1 MKKLLVGLLMLSS
14 TVSISQVKFG
24 DNVNVTFF
32 DGPQNITSPTMIIDY
47 LNSNTAIALSMGM
60 LKKDATLNVIDIAK
74 NTSDAIPLKFSGKRE
89 YAGLSIIEN
98 KILAYSTFLDKKT
111 NSKTL
116 YYENVLLDKG
126 SLQGNA
132 TELLTVEAAKT
143 TMMNPDYFSTNES
156 LDKSKNLVVYP
167 MSPNAIEFGV
177 FDNGFHK
184 LYEVHHELKYG
195 EGLFNTIFFD
205 VDNNGRVYLLAKVF
219 NEKEKLQVNGK
230 PNYGYSVFIFSENG
244 TFEKELKVG
253 TDGLFYHDLSA
264 VLDYNQDLIVF
275 GLYSDKIG
283 DQNAIK
289 NTLLTGESSG
299 KNAELTSG
307 KYLLKFDAK
316 SKSVIKEDH
325 QLFEES
331 YLRSYLGDKVYEK
344 SLDKEGV
351 AQLENLTL
359 DILHPNSSNNVTAIV
374 ENIELVKDKFSTDE
388 QPSYIKTYKNFM
400 VLGISPDGNFSYSKK
415 IDRSFTLKG
424 DAISGVYT
432 TIIRNQPEVGLIY
445 YDGSESAEYSLTKS
459 TIDGTGNIKTQMI
472 ASFNRAELLK
482 ANKPFPYGLQYG
494 EFSNNQFA
502 LYGTSSGFSVGI
514 WFVDIK

>member
-1 MKKLLVGLLMLSS
+1 MKKLLIGLLMLSS

-32 DGPQNITSPTMIIDY
+32 NGPQNLTSPTMIIDY
-47 LNSNTAIALSMGM
+47 LNDNTAIALSMGM
-60 LKKDATLNVIDIAK
+60 IKKDATLNVIDIAK
-74 NTSDAIPLKFSGKRE
+74 NTSDAIPLKFSSKRE

-143 TMMNPDYFSTNES
+143 TMMNPDYFSIKES
-156 LDKSKNLVVYP
+156 LDKSKNLVIYP
-167 MSPNAIEFGV
+167 MSPKAIEFGV
-177 FDNGFHK
+177 FDKNFNK
-184 LYEVHHELKYG
+184 IYDVHHEFAYK
-195 EGLFNTIFFD
+195 EGLFNIEFFNT
-205 VDNNGRVYLLAKVF
+205 DNNGRVYVLAKIF
-219 NEKEKLQVNGK
+219 NENAKVQANGES
-230 PNYGYSVFIFSENG
+230 NYSYSIFMFSEKG
-244 TFEKELKVG
+244 DFERELKVG
-253 TDGLFYHDLSA
+253 KTGLFYHDMRT
-264 VLDYNQDLIVF
+264 VLDHNQDLIIF

-289 NTLLTGESSG
+289 NYLTTGETSG
-299 KNAELTSG
+299 KNTELTSG

-316 SKSVIKEDH
+316 SKTIIKEDH

-331 YLRSYLGDKVYEK
+331 YLRSYLGDKDYEK
-344 SLDKEGV
+344 TLDKDGV

-359 DILHPNSSNNVTAIV
+359 DILHVSPSNNVTAIV
-374 ENIELVKDKFSTDE
+374 ENIEQVKDKFNPE
-388 QPSYIKTYKNFM
+388 AQLYITTYKNFM

-415 IDRSFTLKG
+415 IERSFTL
-424 DAISGVYT
+424 DAEAIGGINT
-432 TIIRNQPEVGLIY
+432 TILRNQDEVGLIY
-445 YDGSESAEYSLTKS
+445 YDSSESAEYSLIKS
-459 TIDGTGNIKTQMI
+459 TVDGTGNINTQLI
-472 ASFNRAELLK
+472 ASFNKKDLLK
-482 ANKPFPYGLQYG
+482 DNKPFPYGIQYG
-494 EFSNNQFA
+494 EYSNNQFA
-502 LYGTSSGFSVGI
+502 LYGTSSGMSVGI